1 METIKIIKSFINLIE
16 SESNKKKGDGYL
28 SVRAWET
35 LPDLAKE
42 IMTLSD
48 EQVYQICSRI
58 LKWCQ
63 RYPQVKIALERTKS
77 SLELLDED
85 EALIIRNP
93 NLMNWEGKCPQEYQE
108 LAQKNIRL
116 LRNRLSSGSYINN
129 SSILVMLN

>member
-16 SESNKKKGDGYL
+16 SESNKKEGDGYL
-28 SVRAWET
+28 SIRAWET

-48 EQVYQICSRI
+48 EQIYQICSRI
-58 LKWCQ
+58 IKWCQ

-85 EALIIRNP
+85 EALITRKQ

-108 LAQKNIRL
+108 LAEKNIRL
-116 LRNRLSSGSYINN
+116 LRNKLGGSSHINGS
-129 SSILVMLN
+129 SVLVMSN